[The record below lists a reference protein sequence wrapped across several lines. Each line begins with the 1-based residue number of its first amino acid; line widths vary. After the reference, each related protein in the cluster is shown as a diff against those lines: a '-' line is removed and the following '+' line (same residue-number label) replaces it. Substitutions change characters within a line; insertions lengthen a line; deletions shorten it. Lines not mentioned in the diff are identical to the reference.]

1 VRSGPLLAAGALL
14 GAYAAARLLAA
25 ASSGVPLR
33 LPGPAAGV
41 GLGEMVR
48 GGTSAV
54 GIPPCMPCQERAAAL
69 DRLVQFGGGA

>member
-25 ASSGVPLR
+25 ASSGAPVR

-41 GLGEMVR
+41 GLGALVR

-69 DRLVQFGGGA
+69 DRLVRFGGA